1 LEQSTFRRCW
11 LIYYTN
17 ALAFCYSWGALKTIF
32 PFSTTVDEMNGRERV
47 LAFLKGDA
55 VDRLPLMP
63 VVMMFCADQIGVK
76 YGEYVNDYRVLA
88 EAQIQTADRFGFDI
102 VSNMSDPAREAFDC
116 GARIEFFEDQPAAI
130 VESDALLADK
140 AQLAGLQMPNPL
152 GDGRMHAA
160 VNALSL
166 MKDRVGNEKA
176 VMGWV
181 EGPCAEAADLRGI
194 NTLMFDFYDDPAFVL
209 RLFDFVTELALLY
222 AQAQVNAGADIIGI
236 GDAAASLIG
245 PKFYDEFVWPYEKKL
260 VDGIHAMG
268 AAVRL
273 HICGNATS
281 IVNGMGSLGCEIVD
295 LDYFTSVAAAR
306 QAMGPQQILLGN
318 VDPVRDLRNAEAEA
332 VTAAFAQCHRQAG
345 ERYIVGAGCEIP
357 RDTPLEN
364 VRAMIEYANS
374 RL

>member
-1 LEQSTFRRCW
+1 
-11 LIYYTN
+11 
-17 ALAFCYSWGALKTIF
+17 
-32 PFSTTVDEMNGRERV
+32 MNGRERIQ
-47 LAFLKGDA
+47 AFLKGEPI
-55 VDRLPLMP
+55 DRLPLMP

-76 YGEYVNDYRVLA
+76 YGEYVHDYRVLA
-88 EAQIQTADRFGFDI
+88 EAQIQTAERFGFDI
-102 VSNMSDPAREAFDC
+102 VSNMSDPAREASDC
-116 GARIEFFEDQPAAI
+116 GAHIMFFDDQPAAI

-140 AQLAGLQMPNPL
+140 ASLASLQIPNPL
-152 GDGRMHAA
+152 GGGRMHAA

-194 NTLMFDFYDDPAFVL
+194 NTLMFDFYDDPDFVL
-209 RLFDFVTELALLY
+209 RLFDFVTEIAILFAR
-222 AQAQVNAGADIIGI
+222 AQVNAGADIIGI

-260 VDGIHAMG
+260 VDAIHAMG

-273 HICGNATS
+273 HICGRANS
-281 IVNGMGSLGCEIVD
+281 IVNGMGRLGCEIID
-295 LDYFTSVAAAR
+295 LDYFTSIEAAR
-306 QAMGPQQILLGN
+306 LAMGPQQALLGN
-318 VDPVRDLRNAEAEA
+318 VDPVRALRNADAEA

-345 ERYIVGAGCEIP
+345 ERYVVGAGCEIP

-374 RL
+374 SP